1 MLAVLSA
8 FTLAAAACG
17 GDDDDDAGT
26 SDTEAVAETDAVA
39 TDTEAPSATDAPAET
54 DAPADTDATEAT
66 EPSDEGDDG
75 GATPGTSPGESH
87 VTEDEGE
94 PVQGG
99 DLVYGIEADT
109 ANLFAPYKTSY
120 ATAGYVL
127 LTSLSD
133 PLFTATPDG
142 EIAPVLVESYENNE
156 DYTEWTLHIRDGIT
170 FHDGTPLDGAA
181 VKFNIDACRM
191 APLTA
196 GALTAIADVQ
206 AEGQTVTIT
215 TNEPFVA
222 MPRGF
227 TERQCAYMMSPQWL
241 GSLPD
246 VPQRTEGT
254 PI

>member
-1 MLAVLSA
+1 MLRTTRRLRLLAVLSA

-17 GDDDDDAGT
+17 GDDDDDAAST
-26 SDTEAVAETDAVA
+26 DTEAVSGTDAA
-39 TDTEAPSATDAPAET
+39 STDTEATDGTEAPTGTDAPSET
-54 DAPADTDATEAT
+54 DAPDTTEGT
-66 EPSDEGDDG
+66 DEGEDT

-133 PLFTATPDG
+133 PLFTATPEGD
-142 EIAPVLVESYENNE
+142 IAPVLVESYEPNA
-156 DYTEWTLHIRDGIT
+156 DYTEWTFNIREGIS

-181 VKFNIDACRM
+181 VEFNIETCQYS
-191 APLTA
+191 PLTGA
-196 GALTAIADVQ
+196 ALTWIKDVVVV
-206 AEGQTVTIT
+206 G
-215 TNEPFVA
+215 PG
-222 MPRGF
+222 P
-227 TERQCAYMMSPQWL
+227 
-241 GSLPD
+241 
-246 VPQRTEGT
+246 
-254 PI
+254 